1 MTALLLALQHAD
13 SAFPSGGFA
22 FSNGIEGLAALGV
35 ALDRQGLTAAVVAMI
50 RHRWSSCDRI
60 ALVHAY
66 QAGGDLA
73 RVGAVDFA
81 LEAASLAETLR
92 MGSRRNGGALL
103 AAHVRLTT
111 RGATELRSAIDAG
124 HALGHLPVV
133 QGFVWRAVGL
143 SQADA
148 IAMSGY
154 VTAAGLVAAAVRLG
168 VIGAVDGQTVLAAAL
183 AVVAEMSAVEPEPEI
198 ESFAP
203 WIDAASA
210 RHAHAHLRLFA
221 S

>member
-1 MTALLLALQHAD
+1 MNLLLALQHAD

-35 ALDRQGLTAAVVAMI
+35 ALDRQGLTAAVIATI
-50 RHRWSSCDRI
+50 RHRWSSSDRV
-60 ALVHAY
+60 ALVRAF
-66 QAGGDLA
+66 AACGDLA
-73 RVGAVDFA
+73 RIGAVDLA
-81 LEAASLAETLR
+81 LEAATLAEPLR
-92 MGSRRNGGALL
+92 MGSKRNGGALL
-103 AAHVRLTT
+103 AAHVRLATP
-111 RGATELRSAIDAG
+111 GAAGFRSAIDAG

-154 VTAAGLVAAAVRLG
+154 ATAAGLIAAAVRLG
-168 VIGAVDGQTVLAAAL
+168 TIGAVDAQAALASAL
-183 AVVAEMSAVEPEPEI
+183 AVVAEMSVVEPEAEI

-203 WIDAASA
+203 WVDAAAA
-210 RHAHAHLRLFA
+210 RHARADLRLFA